1 MTTASYILVLAVLI
15 LGGVIATVGDRIG
28 TRVGKARLSLFKLRP
43 RRTATLV
50 TILTGTLISAS
61 TFGILIAGSDQLRR
75 AIFDFETIQRNVR
88 KTRAELQQANQQ
100 KAQVQA
106 ELNKVS
112 SDRATAKQQLAGTQ
126 QQLAE
131 ANQSLESA
139 VAARAKSEE
148 ARAQS
153 EVAREKSEAE
163 AARIDTELGA
173 TRSQLSTV
181 SQQTLNLRS
190 DIEKL
195 QGERSRVIAE
205 RNEEVR
211 ARDQVIVEREI
222 RLRELENQQEKLAQ
236 EVLAL
241 EQEALGLRQG
251 NVVIRR
257 GKVLAS
263 AVVRVDSASVARQ
276 AIDRLLQE
284 ANRQAVQLVRPGESR
299 QIIQIT
305 KVEVDQ
311 LIGQLADGRDY
322 LVRVFSAANYLAGE
336 TSIQVSS
343 NVVRNQQIFQMG
355 DTVAGTSIDPSA
367 LSGEQIQQRINLLI
381 ATANFRARSL
391 GILTEDSVDV
401 GRIQNLVAFVEQ
413 LRQEKQPVSLKA
425 LAADTTFTAGPLKV
439 ELVAERNGLVLFRS
453 KPPIPELPKA
463 PAV

>member
-61 TFGILIAGSDQLRR
+61 TFGILIAGSEQLRR

-88 KTRAELQQANQQ
+88 RTRAELQQANQQ

-139 VAARAKSEE
+139 VAARAQSEA

-153 EVAREKSEAE
+153 EAAREKSEAE

-222 RLRELENQQEKLAQ
+222 RLRELESQQEKLAQ

-284 ANRQAVQLVRPGESR
+284 ANRQAIQLVRPGESR

-305 KVEVDQ
+305 KMEVDQ
-311 LIGQLADGRDY
+311 LIGQLVDGRDY
-322 LVRVFSAANYLAGE
+322 LVRVFSAANYLSGE
-336 TSIQVSS
+336 TAIQVNS
-343 NVVRNQQIFQMG
+343 NVVRNKQIFEIG
-355 DTVAGTSIDPSA
+355 DTVAATSIDPSA

-413 LRQEKQPVSLKA
+413 LRQEKQMVTLKA
-425 LAADTTFTAGPLKV
+425 LAAETTFTAGPLKI

-453 KPPIPELPKA
+453 KNPAPEMPKA
-463 PAV
+463 PAA

>member
-61 TFGILIAGSDQLRR
+61 TFGILIAGSEQLRR

-88 KTRAELQQANQQ
+88 KTRTELQQANQQ

-106 ELNKVS
+106 ELDKVS
-112 SDRATAKQQLAGTQ
+112 SDRTTAKQQLTGTQ

-131 ANQSLESA
+131 ANQSLETA
-139 VAARAKSEE
+139 TAAREKSE
-148 ARAQS
+148 A
-153 EVAREKSEAE
+153 AREKSEAE

-195 QGERSRVIAE
+195 QAERTQVIAE
-205 RNEEVR
+205 RNEEVK

-222 RLRELENQQEKLAQ
+222 RLRELETQQEKLAQ

-241 EQEALGLRQG
+241 EQEAIGLRQG
-251 NVVIRR
+251 NVAIRR

-263 AVVRVDSASVARQ
+263 AVVRVDSSGVARQ

-311 LIGQLADGRDY
+311 LIRQLSDGKNY
-322 LVRVFSAANYLAGE
+322 LVRVFSAANYLVGE
-336 TSIQVSS
+336 TVIQVSS
-343 NVVRNQQIFQMG
+343 NVVPNQLVFQMG
-355 DTVAGTSIDPSA
+355 DTVAATSIDPSA

-381 ATANFRARSL
+381 TTANFRARSL

-401 GRIQNLVAFVEQ
+401 GRIQNLVVFVEQ
-413 LRQEKQPVSLKA
+413 LRQEKQTVSLKA
-425 LAADTTFTAGPLKV
+425 LSAATTFTAGPLRI
-439 ELVAERNGLVLFRS
+439 ELVAERNGAVLFRS
-453 KPPIPELPKA
+453 QNAAPESPRV
-463 PAV
+463 P